1 LSLFIATTIPVPG
14 LVGAKVFPSIHPLK
28 THPNPPSPSTLSGRK
43 FFVAILRSL
52 KLKDLRLLEIDTSPL
67 DVIEDGFKLP
77 KVVCL
82 LEVEES
88 CFALQSGFVLPEGRK
103 KINVKARKNEKLPSN
118 IIRKTQKLA
127 LQVKKALS

>member
-1 LSLFIATTIPVPG
+1 LF
-14 LVGAKVFPSIHPLK
+14 
-28 THPNPPSPSTLSGRK
+28 
-43 FFVAILRSL
+43 
-52 KLKDLRLLEIDTSPL
+52 EIDTSPL
-67 DVIEDGFKLP
+67 DVIEDEFKLP

-103 KINVKARKNEKLPSN
+103 KINLKASKNEKLPSN

-127 LQVKKALS
+127 LQVKKSLSTVHYAK